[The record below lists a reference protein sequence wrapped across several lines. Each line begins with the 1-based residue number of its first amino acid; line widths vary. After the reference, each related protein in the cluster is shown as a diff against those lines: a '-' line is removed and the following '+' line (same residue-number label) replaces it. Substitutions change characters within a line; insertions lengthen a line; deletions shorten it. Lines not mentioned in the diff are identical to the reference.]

1 MKVEDAPPAGW
12 YPDPTGGARLWWWDG
27 LDWTD
32 HRRAPPNPGVALIQE
47 AEARAAAELVVGP
60 EPASGLPRAAPISR
74 ADTQNI
80 IAEVRQVARSEVDR
94 AAELFTQRTQD
105 ATRQLQPLISQYSSD
120 AVRWVRNAAIVA
132 IVLLIAWFLLQ
143 TIAQASLLDWLGDR
157 VDNFVR
163 PE

>member
-32 HRRAPPNPGVALIQE
+32 HRSAPPNPGVALIQE
-47 AEARAAAELVVGP
+47 ADARAEAELMTNALPGP
-60 EPASGLPRAAPISR
+60 PMSQTARMSR
-74 ADTQNI
+74 ADTQDL
-80 IAEVRQVARSEVDR
+80 IAEVRQVARSEMDR
-94 AAELFTQRTQD
+94 ASEMFTQRAQD

-120 AVRWVRNAAIVA
+120 VFRWVRKAVIVA
-132 IVLLIAWFLLQ
+132 LVLLIAWFLIQ
-143 TIAQASLLDWLGDR
+143 TLAQASLMDWLGER
-157 VDNFVR
+157 VDNVIR